1 MFMRIKKK
9 LVLVL
14 MLLVSVV
21 TMAVPA
27 DKTPVQIKQPNG
39 KNLTLILSG
48 DERLNWANTLDG
60 YTLLHDKEGS
70 WVYAIRDAEGNM
82 VPSSVL
88 ACNEQERSQTELA
101 FLSNVEKNMFFSSSQ
116 IEAKKIENEKK
127 FSPIKKAYTDIPTVA
142 SDSILVIL
150 VGYSDKA
157 FQYTAQDF
165 YNYFAQDN
173 YRGTG
178 SLREYFY
185 DQSGGKFDMKFRV
198 VGPYTL
204 NHPSSYY
211 ANNGQYLA
219 RDAINAADAD
229 VNFANYANV
238 TSGSVN
244 RVGCV
249 FVMYAGTPQSS
260 TGNADE
266 VWPHQS
272 DVPNSIVKDGVRF
285 SHYVCG
291 PEKATA
297 SHMGAI
303 GTMCHEFGH
312 ALGLPDHYD
321 TYNNGGGSVSSVY
334 STGYYDLMCSGC
346 YNNNQATPPN
356 LSAGEKKALDWLA
369 KMDTLTVSRDSIRLP
384 VIQGGNDTAYF
395 VQIAGSQEFF
405 TVEARR
411 KSGWDAYLP
420 SAGILIHHGNWGKL
434 SNWFTYGNNT
444 VNVNASDR
452 GWFIE
457 SAVGT
462 MSNYNEAQWAF
473 VGTSNRNYFTRN
485 SSNQISKANGAP
497 IYDITFTSMSKVND
511 SLYMFSFN
519 SDIPMLETN
528 NSSNVTK
535 TSFSAR
541 GKINY
546 QGRQSITA
554 KGIVYS
560 TSEDCPFEESNA
572 VYDNNMSDTINIAS
586 LSITGLQRGTTYYYR
601 SFIKNA
607 SDTHLGPIKSV
618 TTLSGLGFV
627 TIQNV
632 SGIGDSTAIFNA
644 NLQSTGDTI
653 FVTKGFVYT
662 TDANLDLTIN
672 NGTVLYVPGESLGS
686 YSYYVDGFTSGQTY
700 YVKAFVTNGYG
711 TAYSSRISF
720 QTVHPAITNNTITAT
735 TPQVCEQTQPG
746 QITGEQPQGG
756 FGNFT
761 YLWEKREGATWVP
774 AEGINNQQN
783 YQPPVLTDSTYFRRR
798 VISNSLDNLNG
809 SVSNT
814 VLIDVQISRGG
825 VVNFAS
831 ESVLECSQG
840 TFTLSG
846 HRGDV
851 VAWEKSSDN
860 FATYQTINE
869 TSTSYTETFDEV
881 GEFAYRVLV
890 QIVSCP
896 STYSQSKSVTVLPN
910 SSIESVENTLVFS
923 VMPNPTTN
931 GNFVLTSSIN
941 NADKV
946 SIVNVLGQVV
956 YQEQNVDLT
965 NKTFSLPNI
974 DNGSYIIR
982 VEAEGRVAQQKIV
995 INK

>member
-9 LVLVL
+9 LVMVM
-14 MLLVSVV
+14 MLLVSLV

-27 DKTPVQIKQPNG
+27 NKTPVNIKQPNG

-70 WVYAIRDAEGNM
+70 WVYAMKDADGNM

-101 FLSNVEKNMFFSSSQ
+101 FLRNVEKNMFFSSSQ
-116 IEAKKIENEKK
+116 IEQRKAENEKK

-150 VGYSDKA
+150 VSYTDKT

-173 YRGTG
+173 YKGTG

-185 DQSGGKFDMKFRV
+185 SQSGGKFDMKFRV

-229 VNFANYANV
+229 VNFANFANV
-238 TSGSVN
+238 TSGN
-244 RVGCV
+244 TNKVGCV

-260 TGNADE
+260 TGNTDE

-291 PEKATA
+291 PEKASANT
-297 SHMGAI
+297 MGAI

-369 KMDTLTVSRDSIRLP
+369 KMDTLTVGRDSIRLP
-384 VIQGGNDTAYF
+384 IIQGGNDTAYF

-405 TVEARR
+405 TIEARR

-420 SAGILIHHGNWGKL
+420 SAGILIHHGNWNKL
-434 SNWFTYGNNT
+434 SNWFNNGNNT

-462 MSNYNEAQWAF
+462 MTNYNEAQWAF
-473 VGTSNRNYFTRN
+473 VGNSNRNYFTRN
-485 SSNQISKANGAP
+485 SSNQISKANGSP
-497 IYDITFTSMSKVND
+497 INDITFTSMTKVND
-511 SLYMFSFN
+511 TLYMFSFN
-519 SDIPMLETN
+519 SETPMLETS
-528 NSSNVTK
+528 NSSNITK
-535 TSFSAR
+535 TSFSAS

-546 QGRQSITA
+546 QGTKSITA

-560 TSEDCPFEESNA
+560 TSEDCPFVEANA
-572 VYDNNMSDTINIAS
+572 VYDNNMTDTINIAS

-607 SDTHLGPIKSV
+607 SDTHLGPIKNV

-632 SGIGDSTAIFNA
+632 NNIEETTATFNA
-644 NLQSTGDTI
+644 NLQSVGDTV
-653 FVTKGFVYT
+653 FTAKGFVYT
-662 TDANLDLTIN
+662 TDANIDLTID
-672 NGTVLYVPGESLGS
+672 NGTVINVEGESLGTYNHS
-686 YSYYVDGFTSGQTY
+686 VSGLTSGQTY

-720 QTVHPAITNNTITAT
+720 QTTYPAITNNTITAT

-761 YLWEKREGATWVP
+761 YLWQRREGTTWVE
-774 AEGINNQQN
+774 ADGVNNQQS
-783 YQPPVLTDSTYFRRR
+783 YQPPMLTDSTQFRRI
-798 VISNSLDNLNG
+798 VYSNGLIGD
-809 SVSNT
+809 VSNT

-825 VVNFAS
+825 VVNFAN
-831 ESVLECSQG
+831 ESVVKYSQG

-846 HRGDV
+846 SRGDV

-860 FATYQTINE
+860 FATYETINV
-869 TSTSYTETFDEV
+869 TTTSYTETFNEV

-890 QIVSCP
+890 QIGSCP
-896 STYSQSKSVTVLPN
+896 STYSQPKSVTVVPN
-910 SSIESVENTLVFS
+910 SSIENIENGLAFS

-931 GNFVLTSSIN
+931 GTFVITSSIN
-941 NADKV
+941 NAERV

-965 NKTFSLPNI
+965 NKIFSLPNI

-982 VEAEGRVAQQKIV
+982 VESEGMTTQQKIV

>member
-1 MFMRIKKK
+1 M
-9 LVLVL
+9 

-27 DKTPVQIKQPNG
+27 DKTPVNIKQPNG

-70 WVYAIRDAEGNM
+70 WVYAMRDAEGNM

-88 ACNEQERSQTELA
+88 ACNEQERSQTEKD
-101 FLSNVEKNMFFSSSQ
+101 FLRNIEKNMFFSSSQ
-116 IEAKKIENEKK
+116 IESKREENMKK
-127 FSPIKKAYTDIPTVA
+127 FGPVEKAYTDIPTVA

-150 VGYSDKA
+150 VNYTDKT

-173 YRGTG
+173 FQGNG
-178 SLREYFY
+178 SVREYFY
-185 DQSGGKFDMKFRV
+185 SQSGGKFDMKFRV

-204 NHPSSYY
+204 NHTSSYY

-229 VNFANYANV
+229 VNYANFANV
-238 TSGSVN
+238 TSGN
-244 RVGCV
+244 TNKVGCV

-260 TGNADE
+260 TGNTDE

-291 PEKATA
+291 PEKASA
-297 SHMGAI
+297 STMGSI
-303 GTMCHEFGH
+303 GVMCHEFGH
-312 ALGLPDHYD
+312 ALGLPDYYD
-321 TYNNGGGSVSSVY
+321 TYNNGGGAVSSVY

-346 YNNNQATPPN
+346 YNNSQKTPPN
-356 LSAGEKKALDWLA
+356 LSASEKMALDWLA

-384 VIQGGNDTAYF
+384 VIKGGNDTAYL
-395 VQIAGSQEFF
+395 VRVNGTQEFF
-405 TVEARR
+405 TVEARS
-411 KSGWDAYLP
+411 KTGWDAYLP
-420 SAGILIHHGNWGKL
+420 SAGILIHHGNWTKL
-434 SNWFTYGNNT
+434 LNWYNNGSNTI
-444 VNVNASDR
+444 NVNASDR

-462 MSNYNEAQWAF
+462 MTNYNEAQWAF
-473 VGTSNRNYFTRN
+473 VGNSNRNYFTRN
-485 SSNQISKANGAP
+485 SSNRISRANGTTP
-497 IYDITFTSMSKVND
+497 INDINFTSMFKVND

-519 SDIPMLETN
+519 SETPMLETG
-528 NSSNVTK
+528 NSTNITK
-535 TSFSAR
+535 TSFSTSGR
-541 GKINY
+541 ILY
-546 QGRQSITA
+546 QGLQSITA

-560 TSEDCPFEESNA
+560 TSEDCPFVEDSA

-586 LSITGLQRGTTYYYR
+586 ISITGLQRGTTYYYR

-607 SDTHLGPIKSV
+607 SDTLLGPIRSV
-618 TTLSGLGFV
+618 NTLSGLGFV
-627 TIQNV
+627 SVQNA
-632 SGIGDSTAIFNA
+632 SNIEETSATLTA
-644 NLQSTGDTI
+644 NLQSIGDTT
-653 FVTKGFVYT
+653 FVSKGFVL
-662 TDANLDLTIN
+662 TDDASIDLNLDNNDTII
-672 NGTVLYVPGESLGS
+672 YVSGSSLGS
-686 YSYYVDGFTSGQTY
+686 YNYSVSGLISGQTY
-700 YVKAFVTNGYG
+700 YVKAFVTNEYG

-720 QTVHPAITNNTITAT
+720 QTSHPAITNNTITAT

-746 QITGEQPQGG
+746 QITGNEPGGG

-761 YLWEKREGATWVP
+761 YLWQKREGNIWVE
-774 AEGINNQQN
+774 ADGVNNQQS
-783 YQPPVLTDSTYFRRR
+783 YQPPVLTDSTQFRRI
-798 VISNSLDNLNG
+798 VYSNGLIGDI
-809 SVSNT
+809 SNT

-825 VVNFAS
+825 VVNFAN
-831 ESVLECSQG
+831 ESVVKYSQG

-846 HRGDV
+846 RRGDV

-860 FATYQTINE
+860 FATYETINV
-869 TSTSYTETFDEV
+869 TTTSYTETFDEV
-881 GEFAYRVLV
+881 GEFSYRVLV
-890 QIVSCP
+890 QIGSCP
-896 STYSQSKSVTVLPN
+896 STYSQSKTVTVLPN
-910 SSIESVENTLVFS
+910 SSIESVENGLSFS
-923 VMPNPTTN
+923 VVPNPVTN
-931 GNFVLTSSIN
+931 GTFVLISSIN
-941 NADKV
+941 NAERV

-982 VEAEGRVAQQKIV
+982 VESKGKTTQQKIV

>member
-1 MFMRIKKK
+1 MRIKKK
-9 LVLVL
+9 LVMVM
-14 MLLVSVV
+14 MLFISLV

-27 DKTPVQIKQPNG
+27 NKTPVNIKQPNG

-70 WVYAIRDAEGNM
+70 WVYAMKDKEGNM

-101 FLSNVEKNMFFSSSQ
+101 FLRNIEKNMFFSSSQ
-116 IEAKKIENEKK
+116 IEQRKAENEKK
-127 FSPIKKAYTDIPTVA
+127 FSSTKKAYTDIPTVA
-142 SDSILVIL
+142 SDSVLVIL
-150 VGYSDKA
+150 VSYTDKT

-173 YRGTG
+173 FQGAG
-178 SLREYFY
+178 SVREYFY
-185 DQSGGKFDMKFRV
+185 SQSGGKFDMKFRV

-229 VNFANYANV
+229 VNFANFANV
-238 TSGSVN
+238 TSGN
-244 RVGCV
+244 TNKVGCV

-260 TGNADE
+260 TGNTDE

-291 PEKATA
+291 PEKASA
-297 SHMGAI
+297 NAMGSI
-303 GTMCHEFGH
+303 GVMCHEFSH

-321 TYNNGGGSVSSVY
+321 TYNNGGGAVSSVY

-346 YNNNQATPPN
+346 YNNNQKTPPN
-356 LSAGEKKALDWLA
+356 LSASEKKALDWLA

-384 VIQGGNDTAYF
+384 VIRGGNDTAYL
-395 VQIAGSQEFF
+395 VRVAGTQEFF
-405 TVEARR
+405 TVEARS
-411 KSGWDAYLP
+411 KTGWDAYLP
-420 SAGILIHHGNWGKL
+420 SAGILIHHGNWTKL
-434 SNWFTYGNNT
+434 LNWYNNGSNTI
-444 VNVNASDR
+444 NVNASDR

-462 MSNYNEAQWAF
+462 MTNYNEAQWAF
-473 VGTSNRNYFTRN
+473 VGNSNRNYFTRN
-485 SSNQISKANGAP
+485 SSNQISRVNGTP
-497 IYDITFTSMSKVND
+497 INDITFTSMMRVND
-511 SLYMFSFN
+511 TLYMFNFN
-519 SDIPMLETN
+519 SETPMLETS

-535 TSFSAR
+535 TSFSAS

-546 QGRQSITA
+546 QGTKSITA

-560 TSEDCPFEESNA
+560 TLADCPFVEDSA
-572 VYDNNMSDTINIAS
+572 VYDNNMTDTINIAS
-586 LSITGLQRGTTYYYR
+586 LSIAGLQRGVTYYYR
-601 SFIKNA
+601 SFIKNSSA
-607 SDTHLGPIKSV
+607 THLGPIKSV
-618 TTLSGLGFV
+618 TTRSGLGFV
-627 TIQNV
+627 TIQNA
-632 SGIGDSTAIFNA
+632 SNIGETTATLNA
-644 NLQSTGDTI
+644 NLQSIGDTTFI
-653 FVTKGFVYT
+653 RKGFVYT
-662 TDANLDLTIN
+662 TDASIDLTID
-672 NGTVLYVPGESLGS
+672 NGTVINIEEGTLGS
-686 YSYYVDGFTSGQTY
+686 YNSNISNLTSGQTY
-700 YVKAFVTNGYG
+700 YVKAFVTNEYG

-720 QTVHPAITNNTITAT
+720 QTSHPAITNNTITAT

-746 QITGEQPQGG
+746 QITGNEPGGG

-761 YLWEKREGATWVP
+761 YLWQKREGTTWVE
-774 AEGINNQQN
+774 ADGVNNQQS
-783 YQPPVLTDSTYFRRR
+783 YQPPILTDSTQFRRI
-798 VISNSLDNLNG
+798 VYSNGLIGD
-809 SVSNT
+809 VSNT

-825 VVNFAS
+825 IVNFAN
-831 ESVLECSQG
+831 ESVVKYSQG

-846 HRGDV
+846 KRGDV

-860 FATYQTINE
+860 FATYETINV
-869 TSTSYTETFDEV
+869 TTTSYTETFDEV
-881 GEFAYRVLV
+881 GEFSYRVLV
-890 QIVSCP
+890 QIGSCP

-910 SSIESVENTLVFS
+910 SSIENIEKGLSFS
-923 VMPNPTTN
+923 VMPNPVTN
-931 GNFVLTSSIN
+931 GIFVITSSIN
-941 NADKV
+941 NAERV

-982 VEAEGRVAQQKIV
+982 VESEGKTTQQKIV

>member
-1 MFMRIKKK
+1 MRIKKK
-9 LVLVL
+9 LVMVM
-14 MLLVSVV
+14 MLFISLV

-27 DKTPVQIKQPNG
+27 NKTPVNIKQPNG

-70 WVYAIRDAEGNM
+70 WVYAMKDKEGNM

-101 FLSNVEKNMFFSSSQ
+101 FLRNIEKNMFFSSSQ
-116 IEAKKIENEKK
+116 IEQRKAENEKK
-127 FSPIKKAYTDIPTVA
+127 FSSTKKAYTDIPTVA
-142 SDSILVIL
+142 SDSVLVIL
-150 VGYSDKA
+150 VSYTDKT

-173 YRGTG
+173 FQGAG
-178 SLREYFY
+178 SVREYFY
-185 DQSGGKFDMKFRV
+185 SQSGGKFDMKFRV

-211 ANNGQYLA
+211 ANNGQYLV

-229 VNFANYANV
+229 VNFANFANV
-238 TSGSVN
+238 TSGN
-244 RVGCV
+244 TNKVGCV

-260 TGNADE
+260 TGNTDE

-291 PEKATA
+291 PEKASA
-297 SHMGAI
+297 NAMGSI
-303 GTMCHEFGH
+303 GVMCHEFSH

-321 TYNNGGGSVSSVY
+321 TYNNGGGAVSSVY

-346 YNNNQATPPN
+346 YNNNQKTPPN
-356 LSAGEKKALDWLA
+356 LSASEKKALDWLA

-384 VIQGGNDTAYF
+384 VIRGGNDTAYL
-395 VQIAGSQEFF
+395 VRVAGTQEFF
-405 TVEARR
+405 TVEARS
-411 KSGWDAYLP
+411 KTGWDAYLP
-420 SAGILIHHGNWGKL
+420 SAGILIHHGNWTKL
-434 SNWFTYGNNT
+434 LNWYNNGSNTI
-444 VNVNASDR
+444 NVNASDR

-462 MSNYNEAQWAF
+462 MTNYNEAQWAF
-473 VGTSNRNYFTRN
+473 VGNSNRNYFTRN
-485 SSNQISKANGAP
+485 SSNQISRVNGTP
-497 IYDITFTSMSKVND
+497 INDITFTSMMRVND
-511 SLYMFSFN
+511 TLYMFNFN
-519 SDIPMLETN
+519 SETPMLETS

-535 TSFSAR
+535 TSFSAS

-546 QGRQSITA
+546 QGTKSITA

-560 TSEDCPFEESNA
+560 TLADCPFVEDSA
-572 VYDNNMSDTINIAS
+572 VYDNNMTDTINIAS
-586 LSITGLQRGTTYYYR
+586 LSIAGLQRGVTYYYR
-601 SFIKNA
+601 SFIKNSSA
-607 SDTHLGPIKSV
+607 THLGPIKSV
-618 TTLSGLGFV
+618 TTRSGLGFV
-627 TIQNV
+627 TIQNA
-632 SGIGDSTAIFNA
+632 SNIGETTATLNA
-644 NLQSTGDTI
+644 NLQSIGDTTFI
-653 FVTKGFVYT
+653 RKGFVYT
-662 TDANLDLTIN
+662 TDASIDLTID
-672 NGTVLYVPGESLGS
+672 NGTVINIEEGTLGS
-686 YSYYVDGFTSGQTY
+686 YNSNISNLTSGQTY
-700 YVKAFVTNGYG
+700 YVKAFVTNEYG

-720 QTVHPAITNNTITAT
+720 QTSHPAITNNTITAT

-746 QITGEQPQGG
+746 QITGNEPGGG

-761 YLWEKREGATWVP
+761 YLWQKREGTTWVE
-774 AEGINNQQN
+774 ADGVNNQQS
-783 YQPPVLTDSTYFRRR
+783 YQPPILTDSTQFRRI
-798 VISNSLDNLNG
+798 VYSNGLIGD
-809 SVSNT
+809 VSNT

-825 VVNFAS
+825 IVNFAN
-831 ESVLECSQG
+831 ESVVKYSQG

-846 HRGDV
+846 KRGDV

-860 FATYQTINE
+860 FATYETINV
-869 TSTSYTETFDEV
+869 TTTSYTETFDEV
-881 GEFAYRVLV
+881 GEFSYRVLV
-890 QIVSCP
+890 QIGSCP

-910 SSIESVENTLVFS
+910 SSIENIEKGLSFS
-923 VMPNPTTN
+923 VMPNPVTN
-931 GNFVLTSSIN
+931 GIFVITSSIN
-941 NADKV
+941 NAERV

-982 VEAEGRVAQQKIV
+982 VESEGKTTQQKIV